1 MRCATYK
8 SSWGSVN
15 SGNLSS
21 SRRISL
27 INAVNS
33 WSTSIIKPLF
43 ELVPGIDGVKPW
55 CALWALN
62 KPEINPTL
70 LTYNCMNDDNLW
82 DYHSLFELAKPF
94 EKFSYRNRYCSNSF
108 QTISWSRYHG
118 QESYQERSFVSRRHA
133 ERAIYHVF
141 QRIAS
146 ISFEWKWRN
155 QCQK

>member
-70 LTYNCMNDDNLW
+70 LTYNCMNDDNYAVCIDLIKTGCT
-82 DYHSLFELAKPF
+82 DIIMAESCPLQIFVMTT
-94 EKFSYRNRYCSNSF
+94 
-108 QTISWSRYHG
+108 TIVRIITMI
-118 QESYQERSFVSRRHA
+118 QQVTLPRRSMMPVSHCTCTK
-133 ERAIYHVF
+133 I
-141 QRIAS
+141 
-146 ISFEWKWRN
+146 
-155 QCQK
+155 